1 MYRRKGLQARSS
13 RKSLVQSLQTVL
25 QDKSQEMVRRSNN
38 VQLLTEAFGRKVGME
53 DKALHELT
61 LLAAIHDIGNVAI
74 AEAVISKPGPLTEEE
89 WETMRRHPEIGL
101 SDRVGLLGPRAVA
114 EGFCIIM
121 NVGWN
126 WLSPWFERD
135 GDPVCRHVSWPS
147 RLLLRD

>member
-25 QDKSQEMVRRSNN
+25 QNKSQEMVQRSNN
-38 VQLLTEAFGRKVGME
+38 VQLLTEAFGRKLGME

-89 WETMRRHPEIGL
+89 WETMRRHPEIGYRIAL
-101 SDRVGLLGPRAVA
+101 ASLDLEPVA
-114 EGFCIIM
+114 EGILHHHE
-121 NVGWN
+121 W
-126 WLSPWFERD
+126 WD
-135 GDPVCRHVSWPS
+135 GTGYPHGLKGMAIPLQARVLAIPIPFAR
-147 RLLLRD
+147 